1 MDIAGPSQPRSRG
14 STASIRPQSTYED
27 DLLHILAGLGLEGTD
42 QFREYYDRRNRQ
54 GRQMTDHEVAMSIF
68 LQDARDLESIE
79 EDRALAL
86 ELAQRLHLE
95 DEVITPVIRATVPG
109 GLNLPLPQNTPTAAV
124 NPTRPRNN
132 TTNGTEAWGDW
143 LTTIFNGLFG
153 TPQTSTRMM
162 APATPVPRFQQDSPP
177 TTTSTRPTGHVCVI
191 CQDPIHGSEIQ
202 VPCGHHYDIPCITDL
217 FQSSTRDESLYPPRC
232 CRQNI
237 PFSQVQPHFSRD
249 LVTQFQEKSR
259 ELGTLNRVYCARQ
272 TCSRFLGPLTET
284 LFGVTVYDCSAPNCG
299 TRTCA
304 SCRGQYDGWMHTCRR
319 DQGAEHVLNL
329 GHTEGWSR
337 CPGCS
342 QLIELDMGCYHM
354 TCRCRTEFCYLCRAR
369 WKTCRCPQWDERR
382 LLAAAEQRVDAQLGG
397 GGHHLRLR
405 NVRRAEL
412 VDPLQPVQ
420 PRAPSDP
427 VVQPRAQLVQPRAL
441 HAVPAVRTP
450 VAVPAMRPIVPP
462 RTPVTPRQV
471 LPAPPVP
478 PRTPVTLRQ
487 VLPTPPVPPRTPVT
501 PRQVLPAPPVQP
513 RAPAVNFLT
522 VDTTTRRIQ
531 TQTQCLAAVQSSATS
546 SQHQSH
552 ARSHVQVT
560 ETAQSA
566 ETSTNAHSHLR
577 PTTGPVVPPK
587 PSSLTRA
594 KSSGSWLSIREQDD
608 CRKTM
613 TPRHSQDTDQPNT
626 NGSTTDPSSTST
638 SNVGTHND
646 TTCQRM
652 IRETAERLRIDH
664 DCQHTWKYRHGE
676 GRCENCHHTLLYLFR
691 CVRCEML
698 VCNRCH
704 RNRL

>member
-1 MDIAGPSQPRSRG
+1 MIS
-14 STASIRPQSTYED
+14 
-27 DLLHILAGLGLEGTD
+27 
-42 QFREYYDRRNRQ
+42 
-54 GRQMTDHEVAMSIF
+54 
-68 LQDARDLESIE
+68 
-79 EDRALAL
+79 RALP
-86 ELAQRLHLE
+86 
-95 DEVITPVIRATVPG
+95 ISF
-109 GLNLPLPQNTPTAAV
+109 NLPHA
-124 NPTRPRNN
+124 
-132 TTNGTEAWGDW
+132 
-143 LTTIFNGLFG
+143 
-153 TPQTSTRMM
+153 MK
-162 APATPVPRFQQDSPP
+162 
-177 TTTSTRPTGHVCVI
+177 
-191 CQDPIHGSEIQ
+191 
-202 VPCGHHYDIPCITDL
+202 
-217 FQSSTRDESLYPPRC
+217 
-232 CRQNI
+232 
-237 PFSQVQPHFSRD
+237 PHFSRD

-342 QLIELDMGCYHM
+342 QLIELGMGCYHM

-382 LLAAAEQRVDAQLGG
+382 LIAAAEQRVDAQLGG

-450 VAVPAMRPIVPP
+450 VAIL
-462 RTPVTPRQV
+462 
-471 LPAPPVP
+471 LP
-478 PRTPVTLRQ
+478 
-487 VLPTPPVPPRTPVT
+487 
-501 PRQVLPAPPVQP
+501 
-513 RAPAVNFLT
+513 
-522 VDTTTRRIQ
+522 D
-531 TQTQCLAAVQSSATS
+531 
-546 SQHQSH
+546 
-552 ARSHVQVT
+552 
-560 ETAQSA
+560 
-566 ETSTNAHSHLR
+566 
-577 PTTGPVVPPK
+577 
-587 PSSLTRA
+587 
-594 KSSGSWLSIREQDD
+594 
-608 CRKTM
+608 
-613 TPRHSQDTDQPNT
+613 T

>member
-1 MDIAGPSQPRSRG
+1 
-14 STASIRPQSTYED
+14 Y
-27 DLLHILAGLGLEGTD
+27 
-42 QFREYYDRRNRQ
+42 
-54 GRQMTDHEVAMSIF
+54 
-68 LQDARDLESIE
+68 
-79 EDRALAL
+79 
-86 ELAQRLHLE
+86 
-95 DEVITPVIRATVPG
+95 
-109 GLNLPLPQNTPTAAV
+109 
-124 NPTRPRNN
+124 
-132 TTNGTEAWGDW
+132 
-143 LTTIFNGLFG
+143 
-153 TPQTSTRMM
+153 
-162 APATPVPRFQQDSPP
+162 
-177 TTTSTRPTGHVCVI
+177 
-191 CQDPIHGSEIQ
+191 
-202 VPCGHHYDIPCITDL
+202 YDIPCITDL

-304 SCRGQYDGWMHTCRR
+304 SCRGQYDGWTHTCRR

-342 QLIELDMGCYHM
+342 QLIELGMGCYHM

-369 WKTCRCPQWDERR
+369 WKTCGCPQWDERR
-382 LLAAAEQRVDAQLGG
+382 LIAAAEQRVDAQLGG

-412 VDPLQPVQ
+412 VDPLQPGSAEGSKRSG
-420 PRAPSDP
+420 RATQSSARSTEGSSCRASSPNSCCRTRHAPDSSSSDTSRTTASSACTTSSSSDTSHTTASSAYTTSSSSDTS
-427 VVQPRAQLVQPRAL
+427 QHHGKFCL
-441 HAVPAVRTP
+441 HH
-450 VAVPAMRPIVPP
+450 
-462 RTPVTPRQV
+462 Q
-471 LPAPPVP
+471 
-478 PRTPVTLRQ
+478 
-487 VLPTPPVPPRTPVT
+487 
-501 PRQVLPAPPVQP
+501 VQP

-531 TQTQCLAAVQSSATS
+531 TQTQCLAAVQSSATP

-608 CRKTM
+608 CRKIM
-613 TPRHSQDTDQPNT
+613 TPRHSQDTDQP
-626 NGSTTDPSSTST
+626 ST
-638 SNVGTHND
+638 
-646 TTCQRM
+646 
-652 IRETAERLRIDH
+652 
-664 DCQHTWKYRHGE
+664 Y
-676 GRCENCHHTLLYLFR
+676 
-691 CVRCEML
+691 
-698 VCNRCH
+698 
-704 RNRL
+704 